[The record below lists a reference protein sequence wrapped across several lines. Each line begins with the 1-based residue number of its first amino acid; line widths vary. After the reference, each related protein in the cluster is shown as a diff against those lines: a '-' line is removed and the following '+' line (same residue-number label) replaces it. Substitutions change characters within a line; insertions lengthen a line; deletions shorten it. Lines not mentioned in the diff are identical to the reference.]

1 MKCPKCSSVMMPVE
15 FGTDIKVS
23 RCVGCR
29 GLYCERKMLDSMRE
43 EWLVDTVLDT
53 GSPTEGARYND
64 VLDVD
69 CPGCGAKM
77 DRVQDEEQTHIVLDV
92 CSSCDGVFLDAG
104 ELTDIKNI
112 TLMDHVRRLLTGL
125 GR

>member
-1 MKCPKCSSVMMPVE
+1 
-15 FGTDIKVS
+15 
-23 RCVGCR
+23 
-29 GLYCERKMLDSMRE
+29 MRD

-64 VLDVD
+64 VLDVS
-69 CPGCGAKM
+69 CPSCGAGM
-77 DRVQDEEQTHIVLDV
+77 DRVQDEDQTHIILDI

-112 TLMDHVRRLLTGL
+112 TLMDHVRRLLTVL